1 MPWVSRD
8 RWEEPERT
16 LGWLIAD
23 WAEAYLRVPGGN
35 DFGKPMVLSG
45 WQLRAL
51 ADWYAVGPDG
61 RWLYRRGQVRMAKG
75 TGKSPFAAV
84 VAAAELCGP
93 VVFDGVD
100 AHGDPVGKPRSA
112 PLVQIAAVSED
123 QAGNTY
129 GAFHA
134 MLAESP
140 LLEEAGVD
148 LGVTRTVLRGRPG
161 KVETVSASAGS
172 REGQPI
178 TCCVPDETHLWT
190 RTNSGRRLYSV
201 LLRNASKMNA
211 RILATTNAWVPGDE
225 SVAEQIERA
234 AEQTAGIMIFGPQ
247 FEATVDDV
255 TDAEQLRTGLALTY
269 RDAPWVDQERIL
281 ADCLDPDMS
290 VEDVHRFHLNRP
302 VAADAVLCS
311 TPTLVVEPL
320 QPGDPVALGFDG
332 SRTRDATALV
342 AVHMLTGVAHLL
354 GYWERPP
361 GLPIKQ
367 AWEVPR
373 GEVTA
378 VVDQAFRV
386 FHVARFKC
394 DPSYWQDE
402 LAGWK
407 QTHTP
412 AVVDRMPVWQTSV
425 VDQAVEA
432 TQTALA
438 SAALRLSDAPESEIL
453 VAHVQRAQVARRQ
466 VGARTLRNLAKPED
480 SSRIDA
486 AAALVYAWQARI
498 EATARGW
505 QEPVDE
511 PAPPAPAPFAVFA

>member
-23 WAEAYLRVPGGN
+23 WAEAFLRVPGGA
-35 DFGKPMVLSG
+35 DYGRPMVLSG

-61 RWLYRRGQVRMAKG
+61 RWLFRRGQIRMAKG

-84 VAAAELCGP
+84 VAAAELAGP
-93 VVFDGVD
+93 VVYDGLD
-100 AHGDPVGKPRSA
+100 AHGDPVGKPRNA
-112 PLVQIAAVSED
+112 PLIQIAAVSED

-129 GAFHA
+129 GALHA
-134 MLAESP
+134 MLGESP
-140 LLEEAGVD
+140 LLDEAGID
-148 LGVTRTVLRGRPG
+148 LGITRTVLRGRPG
-161 KVETVSASAGS
+161 RIETVSASAGS

-178 TCCVPDETHLWT
+178 TACVPDELHLWT
-190 RTNSGRRLYSV
+190 RTNSGRRLYAT

-234 AEQTAGIMIFGPQ
+234 AQQSPGIMVFGPQ
-247 FEATVDDV
+247 FEAVVDDV
-255 TDAEQLRTGLALTY
+255 TDAEQLRAGLAVTY

-281 ADCLDPDMS
+281 ADCMDPDMA

-302 VAADAVLCS
+302 IAADAVLCS
-311 TPTLVVEPL
+311 TPTLCADRL

-342 AVHMLTGVAHLL
+342 AVHMLTGVAYLL

-361 GLPIKQ
+361 GLPGKQ
-367 AWEVPR
+367 QWEVPR
-373 GEVTA
+373 GEVSA

-386 FHVARFKC
+386 FHVARMKA
-394 DPSYWQDE
+394 DPSHWQDE

-407 QTHTP
+407 QAHTRE
-412 AVVDRMPVWQTSV
+412 VVDRMPVWQTSV

-438 SAALRLSDAPESEIL
+438 SAALRLTDGPESEIL
-453 VAHVQRAQVARRQ
+453 VAHTQRAQVMRRQ
-466 VGARTLRNLAKPED
+466 VGARTLRNLSKPED

-486 AAALVYAWQARI
+486 AAALVYAWLARM
-498 EATARGW
+498 EATSRGW
-505 QEPVDE
+505 QEPVEEE
-511 PAPPAPAPFAVFA
+511 PMTRPEPFAVFA

>member
-1 MPWVSRD
+1 MPWVSRTE
-8 RWEEPERT
+8 WEEPERT

-23 WAEAYLRVPGGN
+23 WAEAFLRVPGGA
-35 DFGKPMVLSG
+35 DYGQPMVLSG
-45 WQLRAL
+45 WQLRCL

-61 RWLYRRGQVRMAKG
+61 RWLFRRGQVRMAKG

-84 VAAAELCGP
+84 VAIAELCGP

-100 AHGDPVGKPRSA
+100 SHGDPVGRPRNA

-129 GAFHA
+129 GALHA

-140 LLEEAGVD
+140 LLEEAGID

-161 KVETVSASAGS
+161 RIETVSASAGS

-178 TCCVPDETHLWT
+178 TACLADETHLWT
-190 RTNSGRRLYSV
+190 RSNSGRRLYAT
-201 LLRNASKMNA
+201 LLRNASKMGA
-211 RILATTNAWVPGDE
+211 RLLATTNAWVPGDE
-225 SVAEQIERA
+225 SVAEQAEQAAERA
-234 AEQTAGIMIFGPQ
+234 PGILAYGMQFAAE
-247 FEATVDDV
+247 VDDV
-255 TDAEQLRTGLALTY
+255 TDPEQLRAGLAVTY
-269 RDAPWVDQERIL
+269 RHAPWVDQDRIL

-311 TPTLVVEPL
+311 TPTLSPDVLEPGS
-320 QPGDPVALGFDG
+320 PIALGFDG

-361 GLPIKQ
+361 GLPVKQ
-367 AWEVPR
+367 LWEVPR
-373 GEVTA
+373 GEVTS
-378 VVDQAFRV
+378 VVDQAFRL
-386 FHVARFKC
+386 FHVARFKA
-394 DPSYWQDE
+394 DPSHWQDE

-407 QTHTP
+407 QAYTA
-412 AVVDRMPVWQTSV
+412 AVVDRFPVWQSSV
-425 VDQAVEA
+425 VDQSVEA

-438 SAALRLSDAPESEIL
+438 AGALRLSDAAESAVM
-453 VAHVQRAQVARRQ
+453 VAHTQRAQVARRQ
-466 VGARTLRNLAKPED
+466 VGARTLRSLSKPED
-480 SSRIDA
+480 SSRIDC
-486 AAALVYAWQARI
+486 AAALTYAWQARM

-505 QEPVDE
+505 QDAA
-511 PAPPAPAPFAVFA
+511 PADPPPAPFAVFA